1 MSERSEPTQPWVL
14 CVDDEPRVLS
24 ALSLTLGL
32 DFDVEVADSGADAL
46 ELLAK
51 RPDCGVV
58 LSDMR
63 MPGMD
68 GAELLAEVRRRHP
81 ATMRVLLTGHAEVDA
96 AIAAINHGRIFR
108 FLTKPCPDEELQ
120 ETVVEAMELYRL
132 RSAERDLLERTVT
145 GVVQA
150 LVEVM
155 TLALPHGLSR
165 ATTTRDALRRLRE
178 DLGLEPSWELET
190 AAMLARVGWLA
201 VPDDTLQQYLMGET
215 LDAVGRQ
222 QVERSVLTT
231 LAVIGH
237 IPRFERIASL
247 LHDVARAERNAPA
260 DAAGD
265 LAQLQAVLT
274 MEELLLSGQ
283 TRAEAMERMRAFSYD
298 RHVLDLLGHQHADR
312 KAALLQCAV
321 RELLPGYVVAKDV
334 LTSGGMPLVRSG
346 AVLTPVL
353 IERLRNFHHS
363 GAFDGQLRVWNT
375 QPD

>member
-1 MSERSEPTQPWVL
+1 MTETGAPWVL
-14 CVDDEPRVLS
+14 CVDDEPRVLN

-32 DFDVEVADSGADAL
+32 DFDVEVADSGEDAL

-51 RPDCGVV
+51 RADCGVV
-58 LSDMR
+58 VSDMR

-81 ATMRVLLTGHAEVDA
+81 ATMRVLLTGHAEVA
-96 AIAAINHGRIFR
+96 SAIAAINHGRIFR
-108 FLTKPCPDEELQ
+108 FLTKPASDEELQ
-120 ETVVEAMELYRL
+120 ATVAEAMELYRL
-132 RSAERDLLERTVT
+132 RTAERDLLERTVT

-165 ATTTRDALRRLRE
+165 ATATRDALRRLRG
-178 DLGLEPSWELET
+178 DLGLEASWELET

-201 VPDDTLQQYLMGET
+201 VPDETLQQYLLGEP
-215 LDAVGRQ
+215 LDGVGRQ
-222 QVERSVLTT
+222 QMERAVLTT
-231 LAVIGH
+231 TAVIGH
-237 IPRFERIASL
+237 IPRFERVTSL
-247 LHDVARAERNAPA
+247 LQDVARAERSAPA
-260 DAAGD
+260 DATGD
-265 LAQLQAVLT
+265 VAQLQAVLT
-274 MEELLLSGQ
+274 LEELLLSGVNR
-283 TRAEAMERMRAFSYD
+283 TDAVERMRRLSFD
-298 RHVLDLLGHQHADR
+298 PHVLDLLGHQHTDR

-334 LTSGGMPLVRSG
+334 VTASGMPLVRSG